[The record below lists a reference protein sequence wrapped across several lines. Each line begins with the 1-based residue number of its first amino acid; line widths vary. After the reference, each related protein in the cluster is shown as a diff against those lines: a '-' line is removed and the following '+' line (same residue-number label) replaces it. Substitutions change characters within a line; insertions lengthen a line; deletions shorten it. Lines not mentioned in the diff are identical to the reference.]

1 MAIPVPEPA
10 PAPRRLVALVDC
22 SAFYV
27 SCERVFDPSLVGVPV
42 AVLSNNDGCVIARSQ
57 EVKDAGVRMGEP
69 FFKCRRQLA
78 DMGATVF
85 SSNYTLY
92 GDMSRRV
99 MDTLLS
105 VSPHVVPYSIDE
117 AFVHLPTGGRTGDA
131 LREHMEAT
139 AREIRRRVLRWTGI
153 PVRVSVAETKTLA
166 KAASEY
172 ARTLLNVG
180 EEPVVCLWG
189 HPDREAFLAS
199 LDVGD
204 VWGVGRRWG
213 QRLRALGYSTAAKLA
228 EAPDAVI
235 KSRFNVVLLR
245 TVYELRGTACVRDG
259 EGPVERK
266 TMVRSRSFGEPVE
279 DLETIRQAVATHV
292 ARAAEKLRREG
303 LVAGR
308 VGAFCTTKGYG
319 AGPHASGWV
328 ERELAVASSR
338 TPDLI
343 RAALLALGQAY
354 EARHADGRPFRYRK
368 AGVVLGELRTAGTEQ
383 GALFGAEGRTPEW
396 AAAQGRLM
404 DALDACNQRFGKR
417 AVAFA
422 AMGPPL
428 ALRKARD
435 GSEGAPRWEM
445 RRQSM
450 SPRYTTRWGELP
462 IAIAE

>member
-1 MAIPVPEPA
+1 MS
-10 PAPRRLVALVDC
+10 APRRLVALVDC

-105 VSPHVVPYSIDE
+105 VSPDVVPYSIDE
-117 AFVHLPTGGRTGDA
+117 AVVHLPTGGRIGGA

-139 AREIRRRVLRWTGI
+139 AREIRQRVLRWTGI

-172 ARTLLNVG
+172 ARTLLKAG
-180 EEPVVCLWG
+180 GEPVVCLTG

-213 QRLRALGYSTAAKLA
+213 RRLRALGYSTAAKLA
-228 EAPDAVI
+228 AAPDAVI
-235 KSRFNVVLLR
+235 KRRFNVVLLR
-245 TVYELRGTACVRDG
+245 TVYELRGMACVRDG
-259 EGPVERK
+259 DGPVERK

-279 DLETIRQAVATHV
+279 DVETVRRAVATHA
-292 ARAAEKLRREG
+292 ARAAEKLRHEG

-319 AGPHASGWV
+319 QGPHRTGWV
-328 ERELAVASSR
+328 EREMTVASAR
-338 TPDLI
+338 TQDLI
-343 RAALLALGQAY
+343 RAALLALGEAYAQAD
-354 EARHADGRPFRYRK
+354 ERGRSYRYRK
-368 AGVVLGELRTAGTEQ
+368 AGVVLGELRPAGTEQ
-383 GALFGAEGRTPEW
+383 GALFGADERTPEW
-396 AAAQGRLM
+396 TAAQGRLM
-404 DALDACNQRFGKR
+404 DALDACNRKFGRR

-422 AMGPPL
+422 AMGPPS
-428 ALRKARD
+428 ALQKTRD
-435 GSEGAPRWEM
+435 GSAEAPRWET
-445 RRQSM
+445 RRERM
-450 SPRYTTRWGELP
+450 SPRYTTRWDE
-462 IAIAE
+462 IAVVV